1 MRAAVLYEHDSP
13 LVIEEVE
20 VDPPKSGEV
29 LVRMAASGVCHSD
42 LHMLRGIHPS
52 PLPAILGHEG
62 AGVVEEVGPGVAN
75 VEPGDHVVLSW
86 LPYCGHCRMCARG
99 RPNICENVAWSEV
112 GTMADGTVRFRRG
125 EERIHHYIATSSF
138 AELSVV
144 PAQAAIPVDPSL
156 PLTELSLMGCAVATG
171 VGAVFNTARVRPGDT
186 VAVVGCGGVGLNC
199 IQGAALANAG
209 AIVAVDTEPTKLE
222 LARTLGAT
230 DTVNPS
236 DSSVVEAVR
245 DLVGGDG
252 VDHSFEAIGNPATIE
267 LAVGL
272 VGRGG
277 QAILIGMAPPGAW
290 VPFDALNV
298 TFQEIAIKG
307 CWYGS
312 IRPPVDF
319 PLLVD
324 LYRKGKLRLDSMINT
339 CTLDEVNDAFRAM
352 EAGEVARSVIVHGSN
367 DGATQASPDERSR

>member
-1 MRAAVLYEHDSP
+1 MNTRAAVLYEHDSP

-20 VDPPKSGEV
+20 VDPPQSGEV

-42 LHMLRGIHPS
+42 LHMLKGIHPA

-62 AGVVEEVGPGVAN
+62 AGVVEEVGPGVSN
-75 VEPGDHVVLSW
+75 LSPGDHVILSW

-99 RPNICENVAWSEV
+99 RPNVCENVAWSEL
-112 GTMADGTVRFRRG
+112 GTMADGTVRFHRSG
-125 EERIHHYIATSSF
+125 ERIHHYIATSSF

-144 PAQAAIPVDPSL
+144 PAQTAIHVDPSL

-171 VGAVFNTARVRPGDT
+171 VGAVLNTARVRPGET

-199 IQGAALANAG
+199 VQGAALVNAG
-209 AIVAVDTEPTKLE
+209 TIVAVDAEPRKLE
-222 LARTLGAT
+222 LARELGAT
-230 DTVNPS
+230 HTVDASKEP
-236 DSSVVEAVR
+236 VVEAVK
-245 DLVGGDG
+245 DLTGGG

-267 LAVGL
+267 TAIQL

-277 QAILIGMAPPGAW
+277 QAILIGMAPPEVR

-298 TFQEIAIKG
+298 TFEEISIRG

-319 PLLVD
+319 PLLVE
-324 LYRKGKLRLDSMINT
+324 LYRSGKLRLDSMIST
-339 CTLDEVNDAFRAM
+339 CKLEEVNDAFQAM
-352 EAGEVARSVIVHGSN
+352 EAGEVARSVIVH
-367 DGATQASPDERSR
+367 DQKMDRR